1 VSRAF
6 VKEDDSGGIEPLPD
20 RTISPHVNLVTEE
33 GLAAI
38 ERTLTELQHR
48 QAAALAANDPVEQ
61 GTVGRELRY
70 WNARR
75 SSAQVIKTPSSPAEV
90 VFGAT
95 VTIKRDDGRRQTW
108 RIVGEDEAD
117 PARGTLSYV
126 SPVARALLGKQ
137 VGDVVRAG
145 NSDAEIID
153 ISQVLKS

>member
-6 VKEDDSGGIEPLPD
+6 VKEDDSGRIEPLPD
-20 RTISPHVNLVTEE
+20 RTISPHANLVTEE

-48 QAAALAANDPVEQ
+48 QTAAAAAKDLIEQ
-61 GTVGRELRY
+61 GTIARDLRY

-75 SSAQVIKTPSSPAEV
+75 SSAQVIKAPQSPSEI

-95 VTIKRDDGRRQTW
+95 VTIRRDDGRQQTW

-117 PARGTLSYV
+117 PARGSLSYV
-126 SPVARALLGKQ
+126 SPVARALMGRRI
-137 VGDVVRAG
+137 GDVVRAG

-153 ISQVLKS
+153 IS